1 MKLSSMERYQC
12 QICAYIY
19 DPAEGDPSSGIK
31 PGTPFKDLPDDYVC
45 PLCSAGKEEFFPC
58 D

>member
-1 MKLSSMERYQC
+1 MERYQC

-19 DPAEGDPSSGIK
+19 DPSEGDPSSGIK